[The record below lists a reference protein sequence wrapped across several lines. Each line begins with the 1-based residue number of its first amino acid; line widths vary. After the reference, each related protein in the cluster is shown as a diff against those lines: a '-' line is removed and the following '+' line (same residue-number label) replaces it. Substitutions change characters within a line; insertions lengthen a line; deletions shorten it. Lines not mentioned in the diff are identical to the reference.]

1 MKQKQR
7 FSLRKNKIGTASVL
21 LGLTILGGASY
32 TSGDAS
38 AAENTTNEVS
48 TEATQPTKVTKVTD
62 NQVLDAKKA
71 VDKQKLR
78 KL

>member
-32 TSGDAS
+32 ASGEVH
-38 AAENTTNEVS
+38 AAEVPIGSTTDSSAEV
-48 TEATQPTKVTKVTD
+48 TQPTTAKKVSD
-62 NQVLDAKKA
+62 QQVLDAKK
-71 VDKQKLR
+71 KYR
-78 KL
+78 